1 MASIPANIAKRQI
14 PAFDAQIYERLA
26 ETAYSLAKYDAKQ
39 EVRGYNLPALML
51 RSESSSSSQ
60 IERLT
65 SSVKNIA
72 LAELSDAV
80 PTNAKFISQNTSAM
94 RRALDMSKS
103 ALSAGSIIEMH
114 SILMADAQERAFRR
128 EQVWIGGTPYSPHDA
143 AYVAPHHSRVDAL
156 MADWIDFAKRSD
168 VNPVVKSAIAHAQFE
183 TIHPFTDGNGRSGRA
198 LLHVLFS
205 EEGLLS
211 HATLP
216 ISAGLLHDVDSY
228 MSAISAYQTGD
239 IEPIVERII
248 DALDMAVII
257 GERTAAQVDAVLDG
271 WEETISERKAS
282 AIHRLP
288 EVLVEQPVVNIAY
301 LARALGITERAAS
314 SLVERACE
322 YGILK
327 KMGNAKR
334 GAFFQAADL
343 IDILEEASSAEGIR
357 RMLNV

>member
-1 MASIPANIAKRQI
+1 
-14 PAFDAQIYERLA
+14 
-26 ETAYSLAKYDAKQ
+26 
-39 EVRGYNLPALML
+39 
-51 RSESSSSSQ
+51 
-60 IERLT
+60 
-65 SSVKNIA
+65 
-72 LAELSDAV
+72 
-80 PTNAKFISQNTSAM
+80 M

-114 SILMADAQERAFRR
+114 SILMADTKEKSFRR
-128 EQVWIGGTPYSPHDA
+128 EQVWIGGTPYSPDDA
-143 AYVAPHHSRVDAL
+143 AYVAPHYSRVDAL
-156 MADWIDFAKRSD
+156 MADWIDFAKRPD

-183 TIHPFTDGNGRSGRA
+183 TIHPFTDGNGRCGRA

-248 DALDMAVII
+248 DALDMAIII
-257 GERTAAQVDAVLDG
+257 GERIAVQVDAVLDG
-271 WEETISERKAS
+271 WKETINERKAS